1 MTPTIHSPSL
11 ASPSLDRPS
20 LHCPSLDRSPRAP
33 NVRQVAVTAFS
44 TA

>member
-1 MTPTIHSPSL
+1 MTHTINSPSL
-11 ASPSLDRPS
+11 GRPS
-20 LHCPSLDRSPRAP
+20 RAP